1 MLIDWGYVAVFAIV
15 GGALAALPLV
25 VIWLISP
32 RSAYPQ
38 KLETYE
44 SGVPPIGQAWSQFNV
59 RYYLFSLVFV
69 VFDVEIIYLYPWA
82 VVYPKAVASRSF
94 GSLAFYDILVFLLIL
109 TLGLAY
115 AWRKGALEWV

>member
-1 MLIDWGYVAVFAIV
+1 MLLDWGYVAVFAIV
-15 GGALAALPLV
+15 GAAMVALPLLI
-25 VIWLISP
+25 IWLISP
-32 RSAYPQ
+32 RSSYPQ

-44 SGVPPIGQAWSQFNV
+44 SGVPTIGQAWSQFNV

-82 VVYPKAVASRSF
+82 VVYRSL
-94 GSLAFYDILVFLLIL
+94 GPVAFYDMLIFLVILA
-109 TLGLAY
+109 LGLIY

>member
-1 MLIDWGYVAVFAIV
+1 MLLDWGYVAVFAIV
-15 GGALAALPLV
+15 GSGLVALPLL

-44 SGVPPIGQAWSQFNV
+44 SGVPTIGQAWSQFNV

-69 VFDVEIIYLYPWA
+69 VFDVEIIYLFPWA
-82 VVYPKAVASRSF
+82 VVGRQLGPF
-94 GSLAFYDILVFLLIL
+94 AFYEILIFLVIL
-109 TLGLAY
+109 TLGLVY

>member
-1 MLIDWGYVAVFAIV
+1 MLLDWAYVAVFAIV
-15 GGALAALPLV
+15 GAVMVALPLA

-38 KLETYE
+38 KFETYE
-44 SGVPPIGQAWSQFNV
+44 SGVPAIGQAWAQFNI

-82 VVYPKAVASRSF
+82 VVARSL
-94 GSLAFYDILVFLLIL
+94 GAPAFYEVLIFLVILV
-109 TLGLAY
+109 LGLVY
-115 AWRKGALEWV
+115 AWRTGALEWV

>member
-1 MLIDWGYVAVFAIV
+1 MLLDWGYVAVFAIV
-15 GGALAALPLV
+15 GTALVALPLL

-32 RSAYPQ
+32 RSTYPQ
-38 KLETYE
+38 KFETYE
-44 SGVPPIGQAWSQFNV
+44 SGVPTIGQAWSQFNV

-82 VVYPKAVASRSF
+82 VVSRQLGPF
-94 GSLAFYDILVFLLIL
+94 AFYEILIFLVIL
-109 TLGLAY
+109 TLGLVY

>member
-1 MLIDWGYVAVFAIV
+1 MLLDWGYVAVFAIV
-15 GGALAALPLV
+15 GSGMVALPLL

-44 SGVPPIGQAWSQFNV
+44 SGVPTIGQAWSQFNV

-69 VFDVEIIYLYPWA
+69 DFDVEIIYLYPWA
-82 VVYPKAVASRSF
+82 VVARQLGPF
-94 GSLAFYDILVFLLIL
+94 AFYEILIFLVIL
-109 TLGLAY
+109 TLGLVY

>member
-1 MLIDWGYVAVFAIV
+1 MLLDWGYVAVFAIV
-15 GGALAALPLV
+15 GSGMVALPLL

-44 SGVPPIGQAWSQFNV
+44 SGVPTIGQAWSQFNV

-69 VFDVEIIYLYPWA
+69 DFDVEIIYLYPWA
-82 VVYPKAVASRSF
+82 VVGRQLGPF
-94 GSLAFYDILVFLLIL
+94 AFYEILIFLVIL
-109 TLGLAY
+109 TLGLVY

>member
-1 MLIDWGYVAVFAIV
+1 MLLDWGYVAIFAIV
-15 GGALAALPLV
+15 GTLLAALPLL

-32 RSAYPQ
+32 RSDYPQ
-38 KLETYE
+38 KFETYE
-44 SGVPPIGQAWSQFNV
+44 SGVPAIGQAWAQFNV

-82 VVYPKAVASRSF
+82 VVYRKAGPV
-94 GSLAFYDILVFLLIL
+94 AFYDMLVFLAIL
-109 TLGLAY
+109 TLGLIY

>member
-1 MLIDWGYVAVFAIV
+1 VLLDWGYVAVFAIV
-15 GGALAALPLV
+15 GGGMVLLPLLI
-25 VIWLISP
+25 IWLIAP

-44 SGVPPIGQAWSQFNV
+44 SGVPSIGQAWSQFNV

-82 VVYPKAVASRSF
+82 VVARSA
-94 GSLAFYDILVFLLIL
+94 GPLAFYEILVFLLIL
-109 TLGLAY
+109 GLGLVY

>member
-1 MLIDWGYVAVFAIV
+1 MLVDWGYVAIFAIV
-15 GGALAALPLV
+15 GAAMVALPLA

-32 RSAYPQ
+32 RSAFPQ
-38 KLETYE
+38 KRETYE
-44 SGVPPIGQAWSQFNV
+44 SGVPTIGQAWSQFNV

-82 VVYPKAVASRSF
+82 VVYRSL
-94 GSLAFYDILVFLLIL
+94 GPVAFYDMLIFLVILA
-109 TLGLAY
+109 LGLAY

>member
-1 MLIDWGYVAVFAIV
+1 MLLDWGYVAVFAIV
-15 GGALAALPLV
+15 GAAMVSLPLLI
-25 VIWLISP
+25 IWLISP

-44 SGVPPIGQAWSQFNV
+44 SGVPTIGQAWSQFNV
-59 RYYLFSLVFV
+59 RYYLFALVFV

-82 VVYPKAVASRSF
+82 VVFRRIGAV
-94 GSLAFYDILVFLLIL
+94 AFYDMLVFLVIL
-109 TLGLAY
+109 ALGLAY

>member
-1 MLIDWGYVAVFAIV
+1 MLLDWAYVAIFAIV
-15 GGALAALPLV
+15 GGGMVALPLL

-44 SGVPPIGQAWSQFNV
+44 SGVPTIGQAWSQFNV

-82 VVYPKAVASRSF
+82 VVARQLGPF
-94 GSLAFYDILVFLLIL
+94 AFYEILIFLVIL
-109 TLGLAY
+109 TLGLVY

>member
-1 MLIDWGYVAVFAIV
+1 MLLDWAYVAVFAIV
-15 GGALAALPLV
+15 GAALVALPML

-38 KLETYE
+38 KFETYE
-44 SGVPPIGQAWSQFNV
+44 SGVPTIGQAWAQFNI

-82 VVYPKAVASRSF
+82 VVARRLGAL
-94 GSLAFYDILVFLLIL
+94 GFYEILIFLVIL
-109 TLGLAY
+109 TLGLVY
-115 AWRKGALEWV
+115 AWRTGALEWV

>member
-1 MLIDWGYVAVFAIV
+1 MLLDWAYVAVFAIV
-15 GGALAALPLV
+15 GAALVALPML

-32 RSAYPQ
+32 RSTYPQ

-44 SGVPPIGQAWSQFNV
+44 SGVPTIGQAWAQFNI

-82 VVYPKAVASRSF
+82 VVARRLGAL
-94 GSLAFYDILVFLLIL
+94 GFYEILIFLVIL
-109 TLGLAY
+109 TLGLVY
-115 AWRKGALEWV
+115 AWRTGALEWV

>member
-1 MLIDWGYVAVFAIV
+1 MLLDWGYVAVFAIV
-15 GGALAALPLV
+15 GSGLVALPLL

-44 SGVPPIGQAWSQFNV
+44 SGVPTIGQAWSQFNV

-82 VVYPKAVASRSF
+82 VVSRQLGPF
-94 GSLAFYDILVFLLIL
+94 AFYEILIFLVIL
-109 TLGLAY
+109 TLGLVY

>member
-1 MLIDWGYVAVFAIV
+1 MLVDWGYVAVFAVV
-15 GGALAALPLV
+15 GAGMVALPLLI
-25 VIWLISP
+25 IWLISP
-32 RSAYPQ
+32 RSSYPQ

-44 SGVPPIGQAWSQFNV
+44 SGVPTIGQAWSQFNV

-82 VVYPKAVASRSF
+82 VVYPKALASQSL
-94 GSLAFYDILVFLLIL
+94 GPLAFYDILIFLVIL
-109 TLGLAY
+109 TLGLVY

>member
-1 MLIDWGYVAVFAIV
+1 MLLDWGYVAVFAIV
-15 GGALAALPLV
+15 GAGMVALPLL

-32 RSAYPQ
+32 RSTYPQ

-44 SGVPPIGQAWSQFNV
+44 SGVPTIGQAWSQFNV

-82 VVYPKAVASRSF
+82 VVYPKMVASRSP
-94 GSLAFYDILVFLLIL
+94 LAFYDILIFLFVLA
-109 TLGLAY
+109 LGLAY

>member
-1 MLIDWGYVAVFAIV
+1 MLLDWGYVAVFALV
-15 GGALAALPLV
+15 GAGMVALPLL

-32 RSAYPQ
+32 RSSYPQ

-44 SGVPPIGQAWSQFNV
+44 SGVPTIGEAWSQFNV
-59 RYYLFSLVFV
+59 RYYLFALVFV

-82 VVYPKAVASRSF
+82 VVFTRLRPDLGR
-94 GSLAFYDILVFLLIL
+94 LAFYEMVIFLVILG
-109 TLGLAY
+109 LGLAY

>member
-1 MLIDWGYVAVFAIV
+1 MLLDWGYVAVFAIV
-15 GGALAALPLV
+15 GAILAALPLL
-25 VIWLISP
+25 VIWLIAP

-44 SGVPPIGQAWSQFNV
+44 SGVPTIGQAWSQFNV

-82 VVYPKAVASRSF
+82 VVARS
-94 GSLAFYDILVFLLIL
+94 GGALAFVEILIFLVIL
-109 TLGLAY
+109 TLGLVY